1 MQSPSPRSRS
11 QQFLLKQ
18 DMGKNVLP
26 KFIEIIGG
34 AALEPSSWEHGGR
47 KPKETSVSEFCNERV
62 NLSPE
67 ELKNIKVILF

>member
-1 MQSPSPRSRS
+1 MCKFPR
-11 QQFLLKQ
+11 Q
-18 DMGKNVLP
+18 DLGYSNFYLSKV
-26 KFIEIIGG
+26 FIEIIGG